1 MRLQKKADGVIF
13 ADEKLER
20 AFESLSEED
29 WLKKALR
36 KAIEDLKENVFA
48 GENIPKKLIPKEY
61 KNKYQVDNLW
71 WYPLPN
77 AWRLIYSV
85 ITPSNV
91 EILAV
96 ILEYFDHKNYAKRF
110 KYKT

>member
-1 MRLQKKADGVIF
+1 MRLKKRADGVIF
-13 ADEKLER
+13 ADEKLEK

-48 GENIPKKLIPKEY
+48 GESISKKLIPKEY
-61 KNKYQVDNLW
+61 KKKYRVDNLW

-77 AWRLIYSV
+77 AWRLIYFI

-96 ILEYFDHKNYAKRF
+96 ILEYFDHKNYTKRF